1 MSDKVKL
8 TPKGFQ
14 KLKDELEYLSTTGR
28 DEISQFMSDVM
39 SEGDISENSGYDDA
53 RQKMGALETR
63 IFELETLLSRAEIV
77 EENAMEQVNLGATV
91 SIDPPL
97 GRHSEFTIVSTHEV
111 DLVSGRVSDQSPIGV
126 ALMGKKVG
134 DKGTVNGRSFKVAQ
148 IRFD

>member
-97 GRHSEFTIVSTHEV
+97 GRHTEFTIVSTHEV
-111 DLVSGRVSDQSPIGV
+111 DLVSGRVSDQSPIGM

>member
-14 KLKDELEYLSTTGR
+14 KLKDELEYLSTSGR

-91 SIDPPL
+91 GIDPPL
-97 GRHSEFTIVSTHEV
+97 GRHTEFTIVSTHEV

>member
-14 KLKDELEYLSTTGR
+14 KLKDELEYLSTSGR

-97 GRHSEFTIVSTHEV
+97 GRHTEFTIVSTHEV

>member
-1 MSDKVKL
+1 
-8 TPKGFQ
+8 
-14 KLKDELEYLSTTGR
+14 
-28 DEISQFMSDVM
+28 
-39 SEGDISENSGYDDA
+39 
-53 RQKMGALETR
+53 
-63 IFELETLLSRAEIV
+63 
-77 EENAMEQVNLGATV
+77 MEQVNLGATV

-97 GRHSEFTIVSTHEV
+97 GRHTEFTIVSTHEV